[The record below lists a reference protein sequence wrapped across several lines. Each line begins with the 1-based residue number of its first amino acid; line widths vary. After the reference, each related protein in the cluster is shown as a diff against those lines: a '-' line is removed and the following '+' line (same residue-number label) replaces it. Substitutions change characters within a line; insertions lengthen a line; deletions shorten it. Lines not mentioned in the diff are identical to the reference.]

1 MIKPNP
7 IIAKDS
13 FEKAM
18 KLDVSLCEQFQTG
31 IANYVFDVTTIN
43 GQKYVVKMNSDN
55 SKNLAGEKY
64 WIDILAQFD
73 IRIPT
78 ILFEDLE
85 GWLVDIPFLI
95 MDYIPGTDLGYEY
108 KTLSKSQKKKI
119 AFTLATIQKQ
129 VGQLPLGKGFG
140 YVAHYDDNYR
150 AKNMR
155 DLIESSLDLCTA
167 IVKKNGFFDIGY
179 YDTLKSFINAKNEYL
194 ENIKPTPFLDDITTK
209 NVLIENGELQGIV
222 DLDNL
227 CFGDPMW
234 HVSLTKMALLSDEA
248 DLDYIDYWLEA
259 MEATQ
264 EERIMVE
271 IYTAI
276 HCVCFMRE
284 MGEKFNKDVIEPIN
298 PKRITLLEK
307 ILKDQIEIINK
318 GLK

>member
-1 MIKPNP
+1 
-7 IIAKDS
+7 
-13 FEKAM
+13 
-18 KLDVSLCEQFQTG
+18 
-31 IANYVFDVTTIN
+31 
-43 GQKYVVKMNSDN
+43 
-55 SKNLAGEKY
+55 
-64 WIDILAQFD
+64 
-73 IRIPT
+73 
-78 ILFEDLE
+78 
-85 GWLVDIPFLI
+85 
-95 MDYIPGTDLGYEY
+95 
-108 KTLSKSQKKKI
+108 
-119 AFTLATIQKQ
+119 
-129 VGQLPLGKGFG
+129 
-140 YVAHYDDNYR
+140 
-150 AKNMR
+150 MR
-155 DLIESSLDLCTA
+155 ELIESSLDLCTA

-194 ENIKPTPFLDDITTK
+194 ENIQPTPFLDDITTK

-248 DLDYIDYWLEA
+248 DLDYIGYWLEA
-259 MEATQ
+259 MGATQ

-276 HCVCFMRE
+276 HCICFMRE

-307 ILKDQIEIINK
+307 ILNDKIEIINK